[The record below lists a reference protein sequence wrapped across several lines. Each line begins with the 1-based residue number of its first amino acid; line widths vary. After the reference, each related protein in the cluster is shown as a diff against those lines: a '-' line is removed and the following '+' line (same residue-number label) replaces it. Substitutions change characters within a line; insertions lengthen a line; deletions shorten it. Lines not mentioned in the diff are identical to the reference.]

1 MGIEELLLLQVLILP
16 LIWLAPPF
24 GRRFGIEA
32 ERIQRLLLLFPV
44 AFLVL
49 QFLSLPPPHL
59 SLTHSRMDHHT
70 SPAHSLHTCSLT
82 IALLFFCFVL
92 VFRLLCAEVVL
103 LSGSERE
110 CLHTSMPFP
119 QKITHMHTT
128 TCLFFTL
135 DRPNNVIVPVLQT
148 ERYCHDLL
156 LRKAS
161 HSLFHSLTTTLL
173 LL

>member
-1 MGIEELLLLQVLILP
+1 M
-16 LIWLAPPF
+16 F
-24 GRRFGIEA
+24 GRVKQWFSDVYTSFTEPGSKPTHTNAPSRWGFFFCFFFFFCFV
-32 ERIQRLLLLFPV
+32 LL
-44 AFLVL
+44 
-49 QFLSLPPPHL
+49 
-59 SLTHSRMDHHT
+59 
-70 SPAHSLHTCSLT
+70 
-82 IALLFFCFVL
+82 CFVL

-103 LSGSERE
+103 LSGSERV

>member
-1 MGIEELLLLQVLILP
+1 MRNCKQRPKCLAGSNNGFQTCTRRLQSQ
-16 LIWLAPPF
+16 APNQHTPTHHP
-24 GRRFGIEA
+24 GR
-32 ERIQRLLLLFPV
+32 
-44 AFLVL
+44 AF
-49 QFLSLPPPHL
+49 
-59 SLTHSRMDHHT
+59 
-70 SPAHSLHTCSLT
+70 
-82 IALLFFCFVL
+82 FFCFVLFCFVLL

-103 LSGSERE
+103 LSGSERV